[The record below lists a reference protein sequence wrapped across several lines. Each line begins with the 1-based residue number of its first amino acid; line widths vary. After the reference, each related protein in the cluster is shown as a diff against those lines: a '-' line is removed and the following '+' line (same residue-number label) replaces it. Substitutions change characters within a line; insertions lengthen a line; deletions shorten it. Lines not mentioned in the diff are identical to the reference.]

1 MSTPH
6 LGQVTHYYDHLQ
18 VAVLSLADRLWVGD
32 YIYIHGHT
40 TDFHQK
46 VTSLQINHQWVS
58 EARPGQEV
66 ALKVSAPVR
75 PHDVVDRSTAEET
88 EKAQDEELLNEQ
100 AW

>member
-6 LGQVTHYYDHLQ
+6 IGHVTHYYDHLQ
-18 VAVLSLADRLWVGD
+18 VAILSLTDGLRVGD

-40 TDFHQK
+40 TNFHQK
-46 VTSLQINHQWVS
+46 VTSLQINHGWVQ
-58 EARPGQEV
+58 AAQPGQEV

-75 PHDVVDRSTAEET
+75 PHDVLDRSTAEET
-88 EKAQDEELLNEQ
+88 EKAQAEELLEH